1 MYRNVLKQIFDFIF
15 SLSALLLI
23 SPVFILV
30 MISIALVNK
39 GNPFFVQRRPGK
51 DEKIFSIFK
60 FKTMNDAVDE
70 FGNLLPDTERLTRV
84 GSFVR
89 KTSLDELPQ
98 LINIIKGD
106 MSFIGPRPLLVRYL
120 PFYTEE
126 ENKRHTIKPG
136 ITGWAQV
143 NGRNTLNWD
152 RRLRLD
158 VYYVDNVSLILDIKI
173 ILKTIQKVLQSKDIV
188 VDPESVMQNLDDE
201 RKFRNSKS

>member
-152 RRLRLD
+152 SRLRLD

>member
-158 VYYVDNVSLILDIKI
+158 VYYVDNVSFILDIKI